1 VIWNVLVAHQPRAVQ
16 HQWCAMAAAATHRG
30 GLKMVLQWVSSDM
43 VNFYMGG
50 ARWGTHRRVSG
61 RR

>member
-1 VIWNVLVAHQPRAVQ
+1 
-16 HQWCAMAAAATHRG
+16 
-30 GLKMVLQWVSSDM
+30 LKMVLQWVSFDM
-43 VNFYMGG
+43 VNFYTGG